1 MVDNNTDAVAD
12 DSGNDEHSVIDD
24 SQDDEHSAIDD
35 SGSDD
40 PPIALIAAVA
50 ANGVI
55 GRDGKM
61 PWQIPEDLQRFKS
74 QTMGNPVVMGRRTY
88 ESIAARIDGPLP
100 GRHSIVLSRQD
111 PDLHAGVVVVDS
123 IDAAVAEAEAVCEL
137 DDDADRIFVIGGATV
152 YEAFLD
158 RADELV
164 LTELDDAYDGD
175 TVFPEYD
182 DSEWREVARDD
193 RDEFAFVTYR
203 RR

>member
-1 MVDNNTDAVAD
+1 MVDNNTDAVA
-12 DSGNDEHSVIDD
+12 
-24 SQDDEHSAIDD
+24 DD

-74 QTMGNPVVMGRRTY
+74 KTMGNPVVMGRRTY

-137 DDDADRIFVIGGATV
+137 DDNADRIFVIGGATV

>member
-12 DSGNDEHSVIDD
+12 DSGN
-24 SQDDEHSAIDD
+24 DEHSAIDD

-100 GRHSIVLSRQD
+100 GRHNIVLSRQD

>member
-1 MVDNNTDAVAD
+1 MVGNDTDRVAD
-12 DSGNDEHSVIDD
+12 DSKGDA
-24 SQDDEHSAIDD
+24 HSATDD
-35 SGSDD
+35 AGSDD
-40 PPIALIAAVA
+40 PPVALIAAVA

-55 GRDGKM
+55 GRDGEM
-61 PWQIPEDLQRFKS
+61 PWHIPEDLQRFKS
-74 QTMGNPVVMGRRTY
+74 QTMGNPVIMGRRTY
-88 ESIAARIDGPLP
+88 ESIAAQLDGPLP
-100 GRHSIVLSRQD
+100 GRHNIVLSRQS

-137 DDDADRIFVIGGATV
+137 DDNADRIFVIGGATV

-164 LTELDDAYDGD
+164 LTELNDAYDGD
-175 TVFPEYD
+175 TVFPAYD
-182 DSEWREVARDD
+182 DSEWREVTRDD